1 MGTYIIRKR
10 GNEMYIIRKHK
21 VEYEDIIAGRLN
33 TIMIKGRCMQVGECI
48 RFVEIDTAG
57 NRTGREAFC
66 DIEHIFERK
75 DSKKQLIKYRKR
87 NELRE
92 LFSKAKARE
101 ARRKKAKSA
110 VR

>member
-1 MGTYIIRKR
+1 MATYIIRRR

-33 TIMIKGRCMQVGECI
+33 TFMVKGRCMQVGECI

-66 DIEHIFERK
+66 DIEYIFERK
-75 DSKKQLIKYRKR
+75 ESRKQLIKYRKR

-101 ARRKKAKSA
+101 AKRKNAKGA
-110 VR
+110 V

>member
-1 MGTYIIRKR
+1 MATYIIRRR

-21 VEYEDIIAGRLN
+21 TDYEDIIAGRLN
-33 TIMIKGRCMQVGECI
+33 TLMIKGRCMQVGECI

-87 NELRE
+87 NELRDV
-92 LFSKAKARE
+92 FSKAKARE

>member
-1 MGTYIIRKR
+1 MATYIIRKR

-33 TIMIKGRCMQVGECI
+33 TFMVKGRCMQVGECI
-48 RFVEIDTAG
+48 RFVEVDAAG
-57 NRTGREAFC
+57 ERTGREAFC
-66 DIEHIFERK
+66 DIEYVFERK
-75 DSKKQLIKYRKR
+75 DSQKKLIKYRKR

-101 ARRKKAKSA
+101 ARREKAKGA

>member
-1 MGTYIIRKR
+1 MMATYIIRRR

-33 TIMIKGRCMQVGECI
+33 TFMVKGRCMQVGECI
-48 RFVEIDTAG
+48 RFVEIDVAG

-75 DSKKQLIKYRKR
+75 DSKKQLTKYRKR

-101 ARRKKAKSA
+101 AKRKKAKGT
-110 VR
+110 V

>member
-1 MGTYIIRKR
+1 MATYIIRRR

-21 VEYEDIIAGRLN
+21 TDYEDIITGRTN
-33 TIMIKGRCMQVGECI
+33 TFMIKGRCMQVGECI
-48 RFVEIDTAG
+48 RFVEIDAAG
-57 NRTGREAFC
+57 ERTGREAFC

-101 ARRKKAKSA
+101 ARREKAKGT

>member
-1 MGTYIIRKR
+1 MATYIIRRR

-21 VEYEDIIAGRLN
+21 TDHEDIIAGRLN
-33 TIMIKGRCMQVGECI
+33 TMMVKGRCMEIGECI
-48 RFVEIDTAG
+48 RFVEIDAVG

-66 DIEHIFERK
+66 DIEYIFERE
-75 DSKKQLIKYRKR
+75 DSKKKLIKYRKR

-110 VR
+110 IR